1 MDSIFAVRDRNVYVT
16 LASRALRSPC
26 RVRTYDPLDVSQIL
40 SPTELRDYLQKSFF
54 TYPCKMVQIVVEFA
68 VRLLKIIVMLGD
80 WDLNLLLIREVR

>member
-68 VRLLKIIVMLGD
+68 VRLLI
-80 WDLNLLLIREVR
+80 LLSRCWVTGT